1 MAIQRTRR
9 NLPDTVV
16 EPKEEKGTL
25 KEEEAEVSWKLLSSA
40 KPLTLR
46 DGRVI
51 HSGDTFKAEPSLISK
66 AFMDLLIILSE

>member
-16 EPKEEKGTL
+16 EPKEEKGAP
-25 KEEEAEVSWKLLSSA
+25 EEEVEVTWKLLSSA